1 VDFPTLTSHTPLPV
15 DGHERTPPAWAPP
28 TVRAVCLDIDDT
40 LVDFTSGERHALIRL
55 LDRTDI
61 WPLWE
66 SVTAAHVRMVV
77 AGELAYDDM
86 HQRRTA
92 AFLTELGF
100 VAEDRAVVE
109 FERRRRKLARLGWR
123 LFPDVLL
130 CLDWLSAAGVR
141 IAAVTNA
148 SGRHQH
154 RKLGSLGIAQYFD
167 VVAVAGEL
175 GVSKPDPLMFERVC
189 EQLGCSTGET
199 VHVGDKLETDARGA
213 AAAGVAGVWLC
224 RAANDHTAVSDV
236 YVVDGLDRLPE
247 LLVSEFARVGV
258 PAPR

>member
-1 VDFPTLTSHTPLPV
+1 
-15 DGHERTPPAWAPP
+15 
-28 TVRAVCLDIDDT
+28 VRAVCLDIDDT
-40 LVDFTSGERHALIRL
+40 LVDFTSGERRALARL
-55 LDRTDI
+55 LGRADS

-77 AGELAYDDM
+77 SGELAYDDM
-86 HQRRTA
+86 HRCRTA

-100 VAEDRAVVE
+100 VAEYRAVVE
-109 FERRRRKLARLGWR
+109 FERRRRKLARMGWR

-141 IAAVTNA
+141 MAAVTNA

-154 RKLGSLGIAQYFD
+154 RKLGALGIAGYFD
-167 VVAVAGEL
+167 HVAVAGEL
-175 GVSKPDPLMFERVC
+175 GVSKPDPAIFERVC
-189 EQLGCSTGET
+189 EQLDCSPDET

-213 AAAGVAGVWLC
+213 AAAGVTGVWL
-224 RAANDHTAVSDV
+224 RRTGDNDHTAVSDV

-247 LLVSEFARVGV
+247 LLVSEFGRVGV